1 MDLKDRFVEFFG
13 GNNLY
18 RRVFIVCGLFFIV
31 PAVGLIYLAVKY
43 NILSDIFVL
52 PALFIFLLLV
62 LLGFRMLRQTLDNIK
77 NISTDLAKTV
87 ETATQRRLKTI
98 TGELDSIVLS
108 FQSLQEEL
116 KVKNRFL
123 EKKAAET
130 EMFKEFSDLSY
141 MTLNADYLLFIAL
154 ERVLKL
160 VNADTG
166 SVMMLS
172 RPDRRSFVIKASI
185 GPGEHTKKGTV
196 TPFDDSIAKYT
207 VINKAPLLV
216 RNIEND
222 PRFGRPA
229 RGQYSTKSFICMPLK
244 TSNEVIG
251 VITISRRTSEVV
263 FTREDVDIL
272 VPLLSNVAY
281 IYDNINMNQS
291 MSELARN
298 IQSLRH
304 ISKTINSSMKGQE
317 MAQEIFE
324 QMRKNI
330 SFDTIALLKMI
341 DTSPS
346 KLSVVDFVSFI
357 ATNLSRGRTLTYEG
371 SIIERA
377 INEQRNLFIPDV
389 HKLTSYIDKKVFGRP
404 NVLGALIMPLKVE
417 GQVTSVIL
425 IFNIPRADWLRL
437 SEVLNLMGDQ
447 LSLAMEK
454 ERLIESLIKRDRVLD
469 SLRLI
474 GQAITAST
482 FNTEQILSN
491 TMEMIQ
497 SVLPVEAGYLMMP
510 QDDELTY
517 AAAFRLDMQKLK
529 TVKLP
534 KGAGVAGHVFD
545 SGVSLIV
552 NSSQEYPNFLP
563 NIEHELGFSP
573 RTILCVPVISQGKV
587 NGVISVLNKTEGAFN
602 ETDEKMLQTIAAFVG
617 TALENAQ
624 RYREALAGADGPPLL
639 DIHTGAGSLQ
649 ARDHE

>member
-1 MDLKDRFVEFFG
+1 MDFNDRFIEFFG

-18 RRVFIVCGLFFIV
+18 RRVFIVCALFFIV
-31 PAVGLIYLAVKY
+31 PAVGLVYLAVKY
-43 NILSDIFVL
+43 DILKDIIVV
-52 PALFIFLLLV
+52 PALFVSLLLI
-62 LLGFRMLRQTLDNIK
+62 LLGFRMLRKTLDNIK
-77 NISTDLAKTV
+77 NISTDLAKTA
-87 ETATQRRLKTI
+87 ETATQKRLKTI

-116 KVKNRFL
+116 KEKNRFL

-172 RPDRRSFVIKASI
+172 RPDKRSFVIKASI
-185 GPGEHTKKGTV
+185 GPGEYTKKGTV

-216 RNIEND
+216 KDIETD

-251 VITISRRTSEVV
+251 VITISRRMSDVV
-263 FTREDVDIL
+263 FTPDDVNIL
-272 VPLLSNVAY
+272 TPLLSNVAY

-291 MSELARN
+291 ISELTGN
-298 IQSLRH
+298 IQALRR
-304 ISKTINSSMKGQE
+304 IAKTINSSMKGQE

-324 QMRKNI
+324 QIRKNI
-330 SFDTIALLKMI
+330 AFDTIVLLKML
-341 DTSPS
+341 DASPG
-346 KLSVVDFVSFI
+346 KLSVVEFVSFI
-357 ATNLSRGRTLTYEG
+357 PTNLSRGRTFTYEG

-377 INEQRNLFIPDV
+377 VNEQRNLFIHDV

-404 NVLGALIMPLKVE
+404 DVQTALIIPLKVE
-417 GQVTSVIL
+417 GRVTSVIL
-425 IFNIPRADWLRL
+425 IFNIQKTDWLRL
-437 SEVLNLMGDQ
+437 NEVLNLMGDQ

-454 ERLIESLIKRDRVLD
+454 ERLIESLVKRDRVLD
-469 SLRLI
+469 TVRLI

-482 FNTEQILSN
+482 FDTEQILAH

-517 AAAFRLDMQKLK
+517 AASFRLDMQKLK
-529 TVKLP
+529 TMKLP
-534 KGAGVAGHVFD
+534 KGTGVAGHVFD
-545 SGVSLIV
+545 SGVSLVV
-552 NSSQEYPNFLP
+552 NSAQEYPNFLP
-563 NIEHELGFSP
+563 DMEYELGFNP

-602 ETDEKMLQTIAAFVG
+602 EADEKMLQTIATFVG
-617 TALENAQ
+617 TALENSQ
-624 RYREALAGADGPPLL
+624 RYRDALTGTDKTPLL
-639 DIHTGAGSLQ
+639 DI
-649 ARDHE
+649 

>member
-1 MDLKDRFVEFFG
+1 MDFNDRFIEFFG

-18 RRVFIVCGLFFIV
+18 RRVFIVCALFFIV
-31 PAVGLIYLAVKY
+31 PAVGLVYLAVKY
-43 NILSDIFVL
+43 DILKDIIVV
-52 PALFIFLLLV
+52 PALFVSLLLI
-62 LLGFRMLRQTLDNIK
+62 LLGFRMLRKTLDNIK
-77 NISTDLAKTV
+77 NISTDLAKTA
-87 ETATQRRLKTI
+87 ETATQKRLKTI

-116 KVKNRFL
+116 KEKNRFL

-172 RPDRRSFVIKASI
+172 RPDKRSFVIKASI
-185 GPGEHTKKGTV
+185 GPGEYTKKGTV

-216 RNIEND
+216 KDIETD

-251 VITISRRTSEVV
+251 VITISRRMSDVV
-263 FTREDVDIL
+263 FTPDDVNIL
-272 VPLLSNVAY
+272 TPLLSNVAY

-291 MSELARN
+291 ISELTGN
-298 IQSLRH
+298 IQALRR
-304 ISKTINSSMKGQE
+304 IAKTINSSMKGQE

-324 QMRKNI
+324 QIRKNI
-330 SFDTIALLKMI
+330 AFDTIVLLKML
-341 DTSPS
+341 DASPG
-346 KLSVVDFVSFI
+346 KLSVVEFVSFI
-357 ATNLSRGRTLTYEG
+357 PTNLSRGRTFTYEG

-377 INEQRNLFIPDV
+377 VNEQRNLFIHDV

-404 NVLGALIMPLKVE
+404 DVQTALIIPLKVE
-417 GQVTSVIL
+417 GRVTSVIL
-425 IFNIPRADWLRL
+425 IFNIQKTDWLRL
-437 SEVLNLMGDQ
+437 NEVLNLMGDQ

-454 ERLIESLIKRDRVLD
+454 ERLIESLVKRDRVLD
-469 SLRLI
+469 TVRLI

-482 FNTEQILSN
+482 FDTEQILAH

-517 AAAFRLDMQKLK
+517 AASFHLDMQKLK
-529 TVKLP
+529 TMKLP
-534 KGAGVAGHVFD
+534 KGTGVAGHVFD
-545 SGVSLIV
+545 SGVSLVV
-552 NSSQEYPNFLP
+552 NSAQEYPNFLP
-563 NIEHELGFSP
+563 DMEYELGFNP

-602 ETDEKMLQTIAAFVG
+602 EADEKMLQTIATFVG
-617 TALENAQ
+617 TALENSQ
-624 RYREALAGADGPPLL
+624 RYRDALTGTDKTPLL
-639 DIHTGAGSLQ
+639 DI
-649 ARDHE
+649 

>member
-1 MDLKDRFVEFFG
+1 MDFNDRFIEFFG

-18 RRVFIVCGLFFIV
+18 RRVFIVCALFFIV
-31 PAVGLIYLAVKY
+31 PAVGLVYLAVKY
-43 NILSDIFVL
+43 DILKDIIVV
-52 PALFIFLLLV
+52 PALFVSLLLI
-62 LLGFRMLRQTLDNIK
+62 LLGFRMLRKTLDNIK
-77 NISTDLAKTV
+77 NISTDLAKTA
-87 ETATQRRLKTI
+87 ETATQKRLKTI

-116 KVKNRFL
+116 KGKNRFL

-172 RPDRRSFVIKASI
+172 RPDKRSFVIKASI
-185 GPGEHTKKGTV
+185 GPGEYTKKGTV

-216 RNIEND
+216 KDIETD

-251 VITISRRTSEVV
+251 VITISRRMSDVV
-263 FTREDVDIL
+263 FTPDDVNIL
-272 VPLLSNVAY
+272 TPLLSNVAY

-291 MSELARN
+291 ISELTGN
-298 IQSLRH
+298 IQALRR
-304 ISKTINSSMKGQE
+304 IAKTINSSMKGQE

-324 QMRKNI
+324 QIRKNI
-330 SFDTIALLKMI
+330 AFDTIVLLKML
-341 DTSPS
+341 DASPG
-346 KLSVVDFVSFI
+346 KLSVVEFVSFI
-357 ATNLSRGRTLTYEG
+357 PTNLSRGRTFTYEG

-377 INEQRNLFIPDV
+377 VNEQRNLFIHDV

-404 NVLGALIMPLKVE
+404 DVQTALIIPLKVE
-417 GQVTSVIL
+417 GRVTSVIL
-425 IFNIPRADWLRL
+425 IFNIQKTDWLRL
-437 SEVLNLMGDQ
+437 NEVLNLMGDQ

-454 ERLIESLIKRDRVLD
+454 ERLIESLVKRDRVLD
-469 SLRLI
+469 TVRLI

-482 FNTEQILSN
+482 FDTEQILAH

-517 AAAFRLDMQKLK
+517 AASFHLDMQKLK
-529 TVKLP
+529 TMKLP
-534 KGAGVAGHVFD
+534 KGTGVAGHVFD
-545 SGVSLIV
+545 SGVSLVV
-552 NSSQEYPNFLP
+552 NSAQEYPNFLP
-563 NIEHELGFSP
+563 DMEYELGFNP

-602 ETDEKMLQTIAAFVG
+602 EADEKMLQTIATFVG
-617 TALENAQ
+617 TALENSQ
-624 RYREALAGADGPPLL
+624 RYRDALTGTDKTPLL
-639 DIHTGAGSLQ
+639 DI
-649 ARDHE
+649 

>member
-1 MDLKDRFVEFFG
+1 MDFNDRFIEFFG

-18 RRVFIVCGLFFIV
+18 RRVFIVCALFFIV
-31 PAVGLIYLAVKY
+31 PAVGLVYLAVKY
-43 NILSDIFVL
+43 DILKDIIVV
-52 PALFIFLLLV
+52 PALFVSLLLI
-62 LLGFRMLRQTLDNIK
+62 LLGFRMLRKTLDNIK
-77 NISTDLAKTV
+77 NISTDLAKTA
-87 ETATQRRLKTI
+87 ETATQKRLKTI

-116 KVKNRFL
+116 KEKNRFL

-172 RPDRRSFVIKASI
+172 RPDKRSFVIKASI
-185 GPGEHTKKGTV
+185 GPGEYTKKGTV

-216 RNIEND
+216 KDIETD

-251 VITISRRTSEVV
+251 VITISRRMSDVV
-263 FTREDVDIL
+263 FTPDDVNIL
-272 VPLLSNVAY
+272 TPLLSNVAY

-291 MSELARN
+291 ISELTGN
-298 IQSLRH
+298 IQALRR
-304 ISKTINSSMKGQE
+304 IAKTINSSMKGQE

-324 QMRKNI
+324 QIRKNI
-330 SFDTIALLKMI
+330 AFDTIVLLKML
-341 DTSPS
+341 DASPG
-346 KLSVVDFVSFI
+346 KLSVVEFVSFI
-357 ATNLSRGRTLTYEG
+357 PTNLSRGRTFTYEG

-377 INEQRNLFIPDV
+377 VNEQRNLFIHDV

-404 NVLGALIMPLKVE
+404 DVQTALIIPLKVE
-417 GQVTSVIL
+417 GRVTSVIL
-425 IFNIPRADWLRL
+425 IFNIQKTDWLRL
-437 SEVLNLMGDQ
+437 NEVLNLMGDQ

-454 ERLIESLIKRDRVLD
+454 ERLIESLVKRDRVLD
-469 SLRLI
+469 TVRLI

-482 FNTEQILSN
+482 FDTEQILAH

-517 AAAFRLDMQKLK
+517 AASFHLDMQKLK
-529 TVKLP
+529 TMKLP
-534 KGAGVAGHVFD
+534 KGTGVAGHVFD
-545 SGVSLIV
+545 SGVSLVV
-552 NSSQEYPNFLP
+552 NSAQEYPNFLP
-563 NIEHELGFSP
+563 DMEYEL
-573 RTILCVPVISQGKV
+573 
-587 NGVISVLNKTEGAFN
+587 
-602 ETDEKMLQTIAAFVG
+602 
-617 TALENAQ
+617 
-624 RYREALAGADGPPLL
+624 
-639 DIHTGAGSLQ
+639 
-649 ARDHE
+649 

>member
-1 MDLKDRFVEFFG
+1 
-13 GNNLY
+13 
-18 RRVFIVCGLFFIV
+18 
-31 PAVGLIYLAVKY
+31 
-43 NILSDIFVL
+43 
-52 PALFIFLLLV
+52 
-62 LLGFRMLRQTLDNIK
+62 MLRKTLDKIK
-77 NISTDLAKTV
+77 NISTDLVKTA
-87 ETATQRRLKTI
+87 ETATQRHLKTI
-98 TGELDSIVLS
+98 TGELDSIVHS

-116 KVKNRFL
+116 KAKDRYL

-172 RPDRRSFVIKASI
+172 RPDKRSFVIKASI

-196 TPFDDSIAKYT
+196 TPFDDSIAKYV
-207 VINKAPLLV
+207 VINKTPLLV
-216 RNIEND
+216 RDIESD

-251 VITISRRTSEVV
+251 VITISRRMSDVV
-263 FTREDVDIL
+263 FTPDDVDIL

-281 IYDNINMNQS
+281 IYDNINMNKS
-291 MSELARN
+291 ISELSGN

-330 SFDTIALLKMI
+330 AFDTIALLKII
-341 DTSPS
+341 DASPG

-357 ATNLSRGRTLTYEG
+357 STNLNRGRTFTYEG

-377 INEQRNLFIPDV
+377 INEQRNLFINNV

-404 NVLGALIMPLKVE
+404 DVQTALIIPLKVE
-417 GQVTSVIL
+417 GQVTSVVL
-425 IFNIPRADWLRL
+425 VFNVHKGDWLRL
-437 SEVLNLMGDQ
+437 NEVLNLMGDQ

-454 ERLIESLIKRDRVLD
+454 ERLIDSLVKRDRVLD

-482 FNTEQILSN
+482 FDTEQILSN

-517 AAAFRLDMQKLK
+517 AASFRLDMQKLK
-529 TVKLP
+529 TMKLP
-534 KGAGVAGHVFD
+534 KGSGVAGHVFE
-545 SGVSLIV
+545 SGVSLVV
-552 NSSQEYPNFLP
+552 NSEQEYPNFLP
-563 NIEHELGFSP
+563 DMEYELGFNP
-573 RTILCVPVISQGKV
+573 RTMLCVPIISQGKV

-602 ETDEKMLQTIAAFVG
+602 EADEKMLQTIATFVG
-617 TALENAQ
+617 TALENSQ
-624 RYREALAGADGPPLL
+624 RYRDALTGTDKTPLL
-639 DIHTGAGSLQ
+639 DI
-649 ARDHE
+649 

>member
-1 MDLKDRFVEFFG
+1 MDLKERFIEFFG
-13 GNNLY
+13 GSNLY
-18 RRVFIVCGLFFIV
+18 RRVFMVCALFLIV
-31 PAVGLIYLAVKY
+31 PAVGLVYLAVKY
-43 NILSDIFVL
+43 NILKDIIVVPFLFV
-52 PALFIFLLLV
+52 FLLLI
-62 LLGFRMLRQTLDNIK
+62 LLGFRMLRKTLDKIK
-77 NISTDLAKTV
+77 NISTDLVKTA
-87 ETATQRRLKTI
+87 ETATQRHLKTI
-98 TGELDSIVLS
+98 TGELDSIVHS

-116 KVKNRFL
+116 KTKDRYL

-172 RPDRRSFVIKASI
+172 RPDKRSFVIKASI

-196 TPFDDSIAKYT
+196 TPFDDSIAKYV
-207 VINKAPLLV
+207 VINKTPLLV
-216 RNIEND
+216 RDIESD

-251 VITISRRTSEVV
+251 VITISRRMSDVV
-263 FTREDVDIL
+263 FTPDDVDIL

-281 IYDNINMNQS
+281 IYDNINMNKS
-291 MSELARN
+291 ISELSGN

-330 SFDTIALLKMI
+330 AFDTIALLKII
-341 DTSPS
+341 DASPG

-357 ATNLSRGRTLTYEG
+357 STNLNRGRTFTYEG

-377 INEQRNLFIPDV
+377 INEQRNLFINNV

-404 NVLGALIMPLKVE
+404 DVQTALIIPLKVE
-417 GQVTSVIL
+417 GQVTSVVL
-425 IFNIPRADWLRL
+425 VFNVHKGDWLRL
-437 SEVLNLMGDQ
+437 NEVLNLMGDQ

-454 ERLIESLIKRDRVLD
+454 ERLIDSLVKRDRVLD

-482 FNTEQILSN
+482 FDTEQILSN

-517 AAAFRLDMQKLK
+517 AASFRLDMQKLK
-529 TVKLP
+529 TMKLP
-534 KGAGVAGHVFD
+534 KGSGVAGHVFE
-545 SGVSLIV
+545 SGVSLVV
-552 NSSQEYPNFLP
+552 NSEQEYPNFLP
-563 NIEHELGFSP
+563 DMEYELGFNP
-573 RTILCVPVISQGKV
+573 RTMLCVPIISQGKV

-602 ETDEKMLQTIAAFVG
+602 EADEKMLQTIATFVG
-617 TALENAQ
+617 TALENSQ
-624 RYREALAGADGPPLL
+624 RYRDALTGTDKTPLL
-639 DIHTGAGSLQ
+639 DI
-649 ARDHE
+649 

>member
-1 MDLKDRFVEFFG
+1 MDFNDRFIEFFG

-18 RRVFIVCGLFFIV
+18 RRVFIVCALFFIV
-31 PAVGLIYLAVKY
+31 PAVGLVYLAVKY
-43 NILSDIFVL
+43 DILKDIIVV
-52 PALFIFLLLV
+52 PALFVSLLLI
-62 LLGFRMLRQTLDNIK
+62 LLGFRMLRKTLDNIK
-77 NISTDLAKTV
+77 NISTDLAKTA
-87 ETATQRRLKTI
+87 ETATQKRLKTI

-116 KVKNRFL
+116 KEKNRFL

-172 RPDRRSFVIKASI
+172 RPDKRSFVIKASI
-185 GPGEHTKKGTV
+185 GPGEYTKKGTV

-216 RNIEND
+216 KDIETD

-251 VITISRRTSEVV
+251 VITISRRMSDVV
-263 FTREDVDIL
+263 FTPDDVNIL
-272 VPLLSNVAY
+272 TPLLSNVAY

-291 MSELARN
+291 ISELTGN
-298 IQSLRH
+298 IQALRR
-304 ISKTINSSMKGQE
+304 IAKTINSSMKGQE

-324 QMRKNI
+324 QIRKNI
-330 SFDTIALLKMI
+330 AFDTIVLLKML
-341 DTSPS
+341 DASPG
-346 KLSVVDFVSFI
+346 KLRVVEFVSFI
-357 ATNLSRGRTLTYEG
+357 PTNLSRGRTFTYEG

-377 INEQRNLFIPDV
+377 VNEQRNLFIHDV

-404 NVLGALIMPLKVE
+404 DVQTALIIPLKVE
-417 GQVTSVIL
+417 GRVTSVIL
-425 IFNIPRADWLRL
+425 IFNIQKTDWLRL
-437 SEVLNLMGDQ
+437 NEVLNLMGDQ

-454 ERLIESLIKRDRVLD
+454 ERLIESLVKRDRVLD
-469 SLRLI
+469 TVRLI

-482 FNTEQILSN
+482 FDTEQILAH

-517 AAAFRLDMQKLK
+517 AASFHLDMQKLK
-529 TVKLP
+529 TMKLP
-534 KGAGVAGHVFD
+534 KGTGVAGHVFD
-545 SGVSLIV
+545 SGVSLVV
-552 NSSQEYPNFLP
+552 NSAQEYPNFLP
-563 NIEHELGFSP
+563 DMEYELGFNPAPSCVFPSSHRGRLTESSP
-573 RTILCVPVISQGKV
+573 CSTRPKV
-587 NGVISVLNKTEGAFN
+587 LSMKRMKRCSRPSPHLSAQPWKTPSA
-602 ETDEKMLQTIAAFVG
+602 
-617 TALENAQ
+617 TAM
-624 RYREALAGADGPPLL
+624 R
-639 DIHTGAGSLQ
+639 
-649 ARDHE
+649 

>member
-1 MDLKDRFVEFFG
+1 MDFNDRFIEFFG

-18 RRVFIVCGLFFIV
+18 RRVFIVCALFFIV
-31 PAVGLIYLAVKY
+31 PAVGLVYLAVKY
-43 NILSDIFVL
+43 DILKDIIVV
-52 PALFIFLLLV
+52 PALFVSLLLI
-62 LLGFRMLRQTLDNIK
+62 LLGFRMLRKTLDNIK
-77 NISTDLAKTV
+77 NISTDLAKTA
-87 ETATQRRLKTI
+87 ETATQKRLKTI

-116 KVKNRFL
+116 KEKNRFL

-172 RPDRRSFVIKASI
+172 RPDKRSFVIKASI
-185 GPGEHTKKGTV
+185 GPGEYTKKGTV

-216 RNIEND
+216 KDIETD

-251 VITISRRTSEVV
+251 VITISRRMSDVV
-263 FTREDVDIL
+263 FTPDDVNIL
-272 VPLLSNVAY
+272 TPLLSNVAY

-291 MSELARN
+291 ISELTGN
-298 IQSLRH
+298 IQALRR
-304 ISKTINSSMKGQE
+304 IAKTINSSMKGQE

-324 QMRKNI
+324 QIRKNI
-330 SFDTIALLKMI
+330 AFDTIVLLKML
-341 DTSPS
+341 DASPG
-346 KLSVVDFVSFI
+346 KLSVVEFVSFI
-357 ATNLSRGRTLTYEG
+357 PTNLSRGRTFTYEG

-377 INEQRNLFIPDV
+377 VNEQRNLFIHDV

-404 NVLGALIMPLKVE
+404 DVQTALIIPLKVE
-417 GQVTSVIL
+417 GRVTSVIL
-425 IFNIPRADWLRL
+425 IFNIQKTDWLRL
-437 SEVLNLMGDQ
+437 NEVLNLMGDQ
-447 LSLAMEK
+447 LSLAMEI
-454 ERLIESLIKRDRVLD
+454 ERLIESLVKRDRVLD
-469 SLRLI
+469 TVRLI

-482 FNTEQILSN
+482 FDTEQILAH

-517 AAAFRLDMQKLK
+517 AASFHLDMQKLK
-529 TVKLP
+529 TMKLP
-534 KGAGVAGHVFD
+534 KGTGVAGHVFD
-545 SGVSLIV
+545 SGVSLVV
-552 NSSQEYPNFLP
+552 NSAQEYPNFLP
-563 NIEHELGFSP
+563 DMEYELGFNP

-602 ETDEKMLQTIAAFVG
+602 EADEKMLQTIATFVG
-617 TALENAQ
+617 TALENSQ
-624 RYREALAGADGPPLL
+624 RYRDALTGTDKTPLL
-639 DIHTGAGSLQ
+639 DI
-649 ARDHE
+649 